1 LAGKVAIITGGAAGI
16 GLGIAQCYVR
26 EGAKVVVT
34 DINDENSSDILAQL
48 GSNAIFIK
56 HDVSKEEEWDRVLA
70 DTIEKF
76 GRLDILVNNA
86 GVGGSGG
93 AIEDLPLE
101 NWNWILNVNLTSNFL
116 GLKAGINAMKKYS
129 ESKGSIINISSVA
142 GLVGLPFGVDYSAT
156 KGGTRLLTH
165 AAAVQLARRGLEIR
179 VNSVHPGWI
188 DTAIIPDDHRQQIL
202 PTIPVGHMGV
212 PQDIGEICV
221 YLGSD
226 ESKFATGA
234 EFVVDGGQRA

>member
-1 LAGKVAIITGGAAGI
+1 MSDRLAGKVAIITGGAAGI

-116 GLKAGINAMKKYS
+116 GLKAGINAMKKYGPDPR
-129 ESKGSIINISSVA
+129 KVDT
-142 GLVGLPFGVDYSAT
+142 VG
-156 KGGTRLLTH
+156 
-165 AAAVQLARRGLEIR
+165 
-179 VNSVHPGWI
+179 
-188 DTAIIPDDHRQQIL
+188 
-202 PTIPVGHMGV
+202 
-212 PQDIGEICV
+212 
-221 YLGSD
+221 
-226 ESKFATGA
+226 
-234 EFVVDGGQRA
+234 